1 MNAVVTRL
9 LSTIHA
15 VPWVLARG
23 CARFAVSS
31 TIAGLV
37 IWHAYGADHRGIVY
51 AALAVLMIMAVVP
64 RTSTDVLSILPTL
77 KSDALELLATIKSAY
92 RRTYIRLTWSGTMQ
106 RAKLYETVHIEES
119 LHSLRS
125 TPGGRKV
132 PRLKRW
138 GRARIR
144 YTPCGMVLTVDGSKI
159 GAGVDAFEGEQATV
173 LKSKWRGLDIAV
185 SQAARHPYWT
195 ELRVIFT
202 DPFADIIRP
211 SQLPA
216 APLPPTGICTIGKD
230 SDGRW
235 VTKDVTRTSL
245 IAGSSGAGKSSECW
259 DLLYEL
265 VRQGLPF
272 RTRTFDPKGG
282 QEFFDLETA
291 AYRYE
296 ANPTKWCEFL
306 EEALAAMAAQQAS
319 LKTAGYRK
327 WLPTLG
333 EQWPLDV
340 MIIDEL
346 VTVIAMMAGAK
357 NTVTINGQ
365 KVPALKA
372 FLVFLSQARAAG
384 FTVVACTQL
393 SQKEAI
399 GLIRDLFAYVTCL
412 RVGSDEM
419 VKTILGNAKTYPAH
433 QIPVGDD
440 YAGIGYMQDL
450 KTGQPVKYRAF
461 YLEDDERA
469 AVAKQ
474 IEQWSRKYW
483 AEVKHDKHLP
493 GLPIT
498 LDLGDDEL
506 DVTEVEQAALDEL
519 VHVCQKCNAEF
530 MASQDADL
538 QAEIERMV
546 NERIHDLNGSA
557 A

>member
-1 MNAVVTRL
+1 MNAVVPRL
-9 LSTIHA
+9 LSTIHSL
-15 VPWVLARG
+15 PWMLART
-23 CARFAVSS
+23 CVRFAVSS
-31 TIAGLV
+31 TIAGLI
-37 IWHAYGADHRGIVY
+37 IWHAYGADHQGIVY

-64 RTSTDVLSILPTL
+64 RTPNSVLSIHHSL
-77 KSDALELLATIKSAY
+77 KLDVLELLATIKSAY
-92 RRTYIRLTWSGTMQ
+92 RRTAVRLTWVSTMQ

-144 YTPCGMVLTVDGSKI
+144 YTPCGLVLTVDGSRI
-159 GAGVDAFEGEQATV
+159 GAGVDAFEGEQALV
-173 LKSKWRGLDIAV
+173 LKSKWRALDIAV
-185 SQAARHPYWT
+185 APSARLPYLT

-216 APLPPTGICTIGKD
+216 PPLPPTGVCTIGKD

-235 VTKDVTRTSL
+235 VAKDARRASL
-245 IAGSSGAGKSSECW
+245 IAGSPGAGKSSECW
-259 DLLYEL
+259 ALLHEL
-265 VRQGLPF
+265 VRQQLPF
-272 RTRTFDPKGG
+272 RVRVYDPKGG
-282 QEFFDLETA
+282 QEFFDLA
-291 AYRYE
+291 DKAYRYE
-296 ANPTKWCEFL
+296 ANPTAWCAFL

-319 LKTAGYRK
+319 LKAAGHRK
-327 WLPTLG
+327 WTPQVSKLAPLTIG

-346 VTVIAMMAGAK
+346 VTVIAMMAGAENK
-357 NTVTINGQ
+357 VTINGK

-372 FLVFLSQARAAG
+372 FLVYLSQCRAAG
-384 FTVVACTQL
+384 FTVIACTQL
-393 SQKEAI
+393 TQKEAI

-419 VKTILGNAKTYPAH
+419 VKTILGNPKTYPAH
-433 QIPVGDD
+433 QIPVGDA

-450 KTGQPVKYRAF
+450 KTGQPIKYRAF

-469 AVAKQ
+469 EVANQ
-474 IEQWSRKYW
+474 IEWWSRKYW
-483 AEVKHDKHLP
+483 SEVKHTK
-493 GLPIT
+493 GGPIT

-506 DVTEVEQAALDEL
+506 DVSEVEQAALDEL
-519 VHVCQKCNAEF
+519 VHICQKCRTEF
-530 MASQDADL
+530 IPEGELAM
-538 QAEIERMV
+538 
-546 NERIHDLNGSA
+546 HGSA